1 MARCYGGCQLTN
13 NHTNNKIIYDFI
25 LNIIFATTALMKLAF
40 LNQLKQSHNLGTD

>member
-1 MARCYGGCQLTN
+1 MARCYGGCQITN

-40 LNQLKQSHNLGTD
+40 FESTKTEPQFGH